1 MISIDQSRLACN
13 LTRQNAILNGVDD
26 RLEVHEKKIK
36 DDGSVSDFEVG
47 EIDAIV
53 SNPPYLF
60 SSELY
65 ELEPEVKL

>member
-26 RLEVHEKKIK
+26 RLEIHEKKIEE
-36 DDGSVSDFEVG
+36 DGSISDLDVG
-47 EIDAIV
+47 ELDVIV
-53 SNPPYLF
+53 SNPPYVF

-65 ELEPEVKL
+65 DLEPEVKL